1 MPSDTIPYNDAIQYN
16 ITRCHAR
23 PHKSLQKSMRQ
34 TDFSLQSG
42 VRLKCL
48 KQISKQPS
56 AACTCCTL
64 GRRATAYLSSF
75 QGEHIGTSSCRKFLF
90 GEMCGNIKN
99 LVACCCLRDP
109 SGGNNCPLAG
119 SEQLAKL

>member
-16 ITRCHAR
+16 ITQYHAI

-42 VRLKCL
+42 VRLKCP

-56 AACTCCTL
+56 AACTCSTL

-75 QGEHIGTSSCRKFLF
+75 QGKYIGNLF
-90 GEMCGNIKN
+90 RGI
-99 LVACCCLRDP
+99 LW
-109 SGGNNCPLAG
+109 
-119 SEQLAKL
+119 QH